1 MKLCP
6 LCAASAPDSAT
17 TCPQDGQRLVV
28 NRQGQVIGGQRLL
41 GLAGVGPQGTTVW
54 EAEGPGGRSAVK
66 LFEEGEAGML
76 ATLPEI
82 NHPAFV
88 RIRARGEEAGVPWI
102 ALPLLSG
109 PSLADRVDEQRLAE
123 REATATALEVL
134 AALAVAHRAGQVHG
148 NLKATNLV
156 YEGRRWLLLDAGLA
170 RGGRILGRTQSTQPA
185 AAAHLAPEQLVTGR
199 ALPATDV
206 YQVAALVY
214 FSVTGQPA
222 FSAATMDDLARLKM
236 TAVPDLSALSPA
248 LRTALA
254 VALSPRPEDRPADA
268 AAFAALFGAPAA
280 APVRPKSSG
289 RAWVLAG
296 LVGAAVAATA
306 VYFSLDRDSGS
317 QASGLQALE
326 KARAALK
333 RRAPFEAHQALQ
345 EARKA
350 GLSGTLVDEVEAS
363 LRAAPALD
371 VAEALVE
378 RGDLS
383 GARARFEEARA
394 IAPDDP
400 RVLQLATRLVA
411 PGSAAPEAPGS
422 VGPGSVGPGSVAP
435 GSVAPGSVAPGS
447 VAPGSVAR
455 PLVAPASVAPA
466 SVAPASVAPASVAP
480 ASVAP
485 VAPPTELAAVLI
497 EGEVEEPMPAT
508 RKRGRGARRTTRP
521 VVVAAATRPEAPP
534 TQPAAP
540 PTLPAAPATQ
550 AAAPATRPAP
560 AAAPASVA
568 VASVAPVSVA
578 AAPSVAPPTAAAA
591 PLATGF
597 LSAQSVQR
605 ADVYVDGR
613 RLGPTPLWMAKVPA
627 GRHTVEL
634 RGSDGAVIEQQTVVI
649 ESKQMGSVFFRKEKS
664 R

>member
-54 EAEGPGGRSAVK
+54 EAEGPGGRCAIK

-76 ATLPEI
+76 AALPEI

-109 PSLADRVDEQRLAE
+109 PSLADGVDEQRLTE

-214 FSVTGQPA
+214 FAVTGQPA

-236 TAVPDLSALSPA
+236 TAVPDMSALSPT
-248 LRTALA
+248 LRSALA

-280 APVRPKSSG
+280 APARPRSG
-289 RAWVLAG
+289 GRTWLLAG
-296 LVGAAVAATA
+296 LLGATIAGAV
-306 VYFSLDRDSGS
+306 VYSVLDRDSGS
-317 QASGLQALE
+317 QTSGLEALE

-350 GLSGTLVDEVEAS
+350 GLSGPLVDEVEAS

-383 GARARFEEARA
+383 GARARLEEARA

-411 PGSAAPEAPGS
+411 PASAAPEAPGS
-422 VGPGSVGPGSVAP
+422 IAPASVAP
-435 GSVAPGSVAPGS
+435 GSVAPASRAPAS
-447 VAPGSVAR
+447 LAPAS
-455 PLVAPASVAPA
+455 LAPASVAPA
-466 SVAPASVAPASVAP
+466 SLAPASVAPASIA
-480 ASVAP
+480 A
-485 VAPPTELAAVLI
+485 VAPPTEAARL
-497 EGEVEEPMPAT
+497 VEEAPDETP
-508 RKRGRGARRTTRP
+508 RKRGRGARRTTPAR
-521 VVVAAATRPEAPP
+521 VAARPEAPP

-540 PTLPAAPATQ
+540 PTQPAAPATQ
-550 AAAPATRPAP
+550 VAAAPATRP

-568 VASVAPVSVA
+568 VASVAPASVA
-578 AAPSVAPPTAAAA
+578 AAPSMAPPTAAAA

-627 GRHTVEL
+627 GRRTVEL
-634 RGSDGAVIEQQTVVI
+634 RGPDGAVIEQQTVVI

>member
-134 AALAVAHRAGQVHG
+134 AALAAAHRAGQVHG

-214 FSVTGQPA
+214 FAVTGQPA

-268 AAFAALFGAPAA
+268 AAFAALFGAPAV
-280 APVRPKSSG
+280 APARPRSG
-289 RAWVLAG
+289 GRTWLLAG
-296 LVGAAVAATA
+296 LLGATIAAAV
-306 VYFSLDRDSGS
+306 VYSVLDRDSGS
-317 QASGLQALE
+317 QTSGLEALE

-350 GLSGTLVDEVEAS
+350 GLSGPLVDEVEAS

-422 VGPGSVGPGSVAP
+422 VGPGSVAP

-466 SVAPASVAPASVAP
+466 SVAPASVAP
-480 ASVAP
+480 

-497 EGEVEEPMPAT
+497 EGEVEEPMLAT

-568 VASVAPVSVA
+568 VASVAPPSVA